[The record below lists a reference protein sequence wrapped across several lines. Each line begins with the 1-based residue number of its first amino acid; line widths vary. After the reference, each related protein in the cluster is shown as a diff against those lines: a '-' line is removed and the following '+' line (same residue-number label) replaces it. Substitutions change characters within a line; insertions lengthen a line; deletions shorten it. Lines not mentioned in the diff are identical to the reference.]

1 MTTPDDARAFAAD
14 RRLLETLQLML
25 AIQEPGLG
33 AALSRACTLVAEA
46 LRADKVDVFL
56 YEADSEALVA
66 LGTSDTPMGHRQHQI
81 GMNRQPIAN
90 GGLAVRTFLSGEPYR
105 SGRADQDP
113 EQLRG
118 MIEGLE
124 VRSEMDTPL
133 EVNGERRGIL
143 QAASGEPDFFAES
156 DLQFFRAVAGWIG
169 MVTHRSELFEQ
180 ATRDAARR
188 GRREAAED
196 VAKITR
202 RQQEVVAVIAAGLSN
217 AEIAQRLVLTEGTVA
232 NHVEA
237 ILRRLGLRS
246 RTQIGVWA
254 VEHGLYRSDQ
264 EQDEG
269 DELGERG
276 SWGGRSIPG
285 QPKDASDDAGSPR
298 P

>member
-81 GMNRQPIAN
+81 GMNRQPIVN

-169 MVTHRSELFEQ
+169 MVTHRSELFEE

-217 AEIAQRLVLTEGTVA
+217 AEIAQRLVLT
-232 NHVEA
+232 
-237 ILRRLGLRS
+237 
-246 RTQIGVWA
+246 
-254 VEHGLYRSDQ
+254 
-264 EQDEG
+264 
-269 DELGERG
+269 
-276 SWGGRSIPG
+276 
-285 QPKDASDDAGSPR
+285 
-298 P
+298 